1 MGGRGGQGVH
11 SRSPLP
17 FPPPRPEWHC
27 PNAPEQTLGLCSPG
41 PWGGGFRLPP
51 SPSLAHKPARQVGAQ
66 PPAPSSQRPEA
77 PAFPR
82 PAGTVPDAPQT
93 DRPVGGFES
102 PGRSRGESRSQPARD
117 RGTGSPQEPVAA
129 PPNQV
134 APQPAVPAGVNHPL
148 GGEGRKGGTGRL
160 GRLSPGFLQ
169 QSGWGL
175 GSAGEGSG
183 CPLS

>member
-17 FPPPRPEWHC
+17 FPPPPTGVALSQC
-27 PNAPEQTLGLCSPG
+27 PGANTRSLFPRTL
-41 PWGGGFRLPP
+41 GGGFRLPP